1 MPRWKK
7 IGHEDTLICEMSNKR
22 KELTQ
27 LPMNIWIDESMTYI
41 DGGHSKRIKFQLD
54 KGNKFNKHNCASMDL
69 DGNIQP
75 PNADLGELKSKDI
88 EQVRNFVLN
97 NKYVLE
103 HVADEDIWLDEIWP
117 SMIMGGEPASYEEIS
132 KLNLKVD
139 ELILKGYTNYESDN

>member
-7 IGHEDTLICEMSNKR
+7 IDHEDTLICEMSNKR

-27 LPMNIWIDESMTYI
+27 LPMNIWIDEAMTYI

-69 DGNIQP
+69 D
-75 PNADLGELKSKDI
+75 ELKSKDI

-139 ELILKGYTNYESDN
+139 ELILKGY

>member
-41 DGGHSKRIKFQLD
+41 DGGHSKQIKFQLD

-139 ELILKGYTNYESDN
+139 ELILKGY